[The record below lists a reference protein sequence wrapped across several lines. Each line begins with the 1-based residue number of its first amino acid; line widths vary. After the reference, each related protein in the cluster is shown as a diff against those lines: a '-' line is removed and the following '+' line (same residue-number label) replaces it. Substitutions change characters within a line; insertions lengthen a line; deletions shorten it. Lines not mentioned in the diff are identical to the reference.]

1 EWVHVQL
8 HQQKGMISLS
18 PPTICNSAIKSAYY
32 AASISGI
39 FSKQPCCSLEIRLS
53 QKPDLRGGKRA
64 KDMIIKPK
72 T

>member
-1 EWVHVQL
+1 TDYL
-8 HQQKGMISLS
+8 QQCLYSYI
-18 PPTICNSAIKSAYY
+18 IKSAYY